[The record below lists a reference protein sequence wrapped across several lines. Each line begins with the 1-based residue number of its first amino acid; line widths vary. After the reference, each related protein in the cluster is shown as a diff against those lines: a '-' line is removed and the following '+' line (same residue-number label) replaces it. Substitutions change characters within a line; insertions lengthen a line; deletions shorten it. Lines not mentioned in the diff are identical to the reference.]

1 MYKHFMNQIN
11 LKKPA
16 AQQAIA
22 THLEAIDRAV
32 TPTESQQKKLSL
44 AAKGSVKSH
53 MVKES
58 QTPIVKMAKQ
68 SGFDFV
74 PGTPPRKPAA
84 TVSK

>member
-1 MYKHFMNQIN
+1 MYKNFMNQIHS
-11 LKKPA
+11 KKSA

-32 TPTESQQKKLSL
+32 TLTESQQKKLSL
-44 AAKGSVKSH
+44 AAKGAVKSH
-53 MVKES
+53 MAKES
-58 QTPIVKMAKQ
+58 QTIVKMAKQ